1 MIRHPARLVLLAVLL
16 AVTACATGPQRRTT
30 PTNRSTLSFEEMEQ
44 AGYQDAFTT
53 VQSLRPQWLMKRGQ
67 TSTRVQTIKV
77 YLDGSLLGP
86 PELLRQITTRSIS
99 TIQYLNGLQAS
110 ERYGLDHDMGA
121 IVVTTRRN

>member
-1 MIRHPARLVLLAVLL
+1 MIRQPARL
-16 AVTACATGPQRRTT
+16 ACAALLLVLGACAAGSQRPSTA
-30 PTNRSTLSFEEMEQ
+30 PNRSVLSFEEMQQ
-44 AGYQDAFTT
+44 AGYPDAFTT
-53 VQSLRPQWLMKRGQ
+53 VQSLRPQWLLRRGQ
-67 TSTRVQTIKV
+67 TSTRTQTIKV
-77 YLDGSLLGP
+77 YLDGSLLGG